1 MHITQAG
8 KQGRPSQRENLL
20 RDELFQLVVVG
31 AFRYPLGGGD
41 FIAADFSVSIDFIA
55 ADFSVRFDL
64 SLFHVIPTGETLAQ
78 AGAADIVERFGNLF
92 KTESWGSLLSLKFC
106 RGYWVS
112 VRPSYCRGLLKLYH
126 GIGASRSTSF
136 QTGYALKL
144 GSDVS
149 EWERA
154 GLSFRGMALEPLM
167 NW

>member
-8 KQGRPSQRENLL
+8 KQGRLSQRENLIHNA
-20 RDELFQLVVVG
+20 LFQLVVVG
-31 AFRYPLGGGD
+31 AFRYPLGSGD
-41 FIAADFSVSIDFIA
+41 FIAEDFGS
-55 ADFSVRFDL
+55 RLDL
-64 SLFHVIPTGETLAQ
+64 SLFQGILARETLAQ
-78 AGAADIVERFGNLF
+78 AGAADIVECFGKFF
-92 KTESWGSLLSLKFC
+92 KTESWRSLLSLKFC

-126 GIGASRSTSF
+126 GIDASRSTSF